1 MKILPWRGLP
11 IRHPRLFRWL
21 HILAPLVFY
30 LTLSFIFFGRNIS
43 WSKYYFG
50 YSTDSVVTIW
60 FLNWWSFA
68 ISHGLNPFLCK
79 YVWFPAGYNFTWAT
93 SVPFLA
99 ILSWPVTVLGSP
111 VLSYNILMLSAPA
124 FGAWAAFLLGREL
137 TRDWAASLV
146 CGFLFGFS
154 APELWALLANLN
166 LDTVVLIPL
175 AILLCVRRLR
185 GSLNRWQFVVLLSL
199 LLVAQLGIST
209 EVLATL
215 CLIGALS
222 WGIFLLFT
230 PVGERQTF
238 WRLAADIALSAPLVM
253 ILASFFLYY
262 LVKGLPD
269 VPAQINPPGLGGAE
283 LLKFVVPA
291 VPIKPDWMMLAA
303 IARQFSGF
311 MPNNYT
317 YISPPLLLLLVLYFY
332 RHISTA
338 YVKALLALICIISVL
353 SLGAK
358 LLFNGELTNIPMPWA
373 LFSHIP
379 IIRSIIPNRLLI
391 YLSLGSAIAAA
402 FFLTE
407 ARTVKSRLSRFA
419 LAGLACLC
427 LSPAK
432 VDVLPMPWQTQPI
445 FQKQTEFK
453 WSRWPEDPF
462 FTPAHIKKA
471 LGSMP
476 NVILLPDPS
485 VGPGMA
491 WQVNAGFGFTQAAG
505 YVGFKLVHEQK
516 WHVLDDTVW
525 GQVKPDFGAVFPAF
539 CAAHRVDYILIG
551 PGTPASVISAIEALG
566 WPHRMDSGIEIVKT
580 PADLQ

>member
-1 MKILPWRGLP
+1 M
-11 IRHPRLFRWL
+11 
-21 HILAPLVFY
+21 LAPLVFY
-30 LTLSFIFFGRNIS
+30 LVLSFVFFGRNIS

-60 FLNWWSFA
+60 FLDWWPFA

-99 ILSWPVTVLGSP
+99 ILSWPVTLLGSP

-124 FGAWAAFLLGREL
+124 FGAWTAFLLGREL
-137 TRDWAASLV
+137 TRDWTASLV

-154 APELWALLANLN
+154 APELRELLANLN
-166 LDTVVLIPL
+166 LDTVVLIPTS
-175 AILLCVRRLR
+175 ILLCVRHLR
-185 GSLNRWQFVVLLSL
+185 GSLSRCQFLILFSF

-222 WGIFLLFT
+222 WGIFLHFT
-230 PVGERQTF
+230 PVGERRAF
-238 WRLAADIALSAPLVM
+238 WYLATDIALSAPFVI
-253 ILASFFLYY
+253 ILAAPFLYY

-269 VPAQINPPGLGGAE
+269 VPAQINPPSLGVAE
-283 LLKFVVPA
+283 LLKFVIPT
-291 VPIKPDWMMLAA
+291 VPIQPGWVALAA

-311 MPNNYT
+311 TPDSYT
-317 YISPPLLLLLVLYFY
+317 YISPPLLLLLALYFY
-332 RHISTA
+332 RHIGTA
-338 YVKALLALICIISVL
+338 YVKALLVLICIISAL
-353 SLGAK
+353 SLGVK

-379 IIRSIIPNRLLI
+379 IIRSILPNRLLI

-402 FFLTE
+402 FFLAE
-407 ARTVKSRLSRFA
+407 ARTVTSRLSRFA

-427 LSPAK
+427 LPPAK
-432 VDVLPMPWQTQPI
+432 VRVLPMPWQTQPI
-445 FQKQTEFK
+445 FQEQTEFK

-462 FTPAHIKKA
+462 FTPTHIKEA
-471 LGSMP
+471 LGAMP
-476 NVILLPDPS
+476 NVILFPDPS

-516 WHVLDDTVW
+516 WHVMDDTVW
-525 GQVKPDFGAVFPAF
+525 GQVKPDFDTVFPAF
-539 CAAHRVDYILIG
+539 CIAHRVDYILIG

-566 WPHRMDSGIEIVKT
+566 WPHHMDRGIEIVKT
-580 PADLQ
+580 PAGFQ